1 MARDIVIRKED
12 GCIYEGG
19 TLFLF
24 AGVDGINLDKAR
36 AYRRLVYTYAQ
47 AYWRLQ

>member
-1 MARDIVIRKED
+1 MARDAVMEKED

-19 TLFLF
+19 ILFLF
-24 AGVDGINLDKAR
+24 AGVDRINLDKVR

>member
-1 MARDIVIRKED
+1 MARDAVMEKED